1 METEA
6 AATVTDEVSG
16 HFAPAASSS
25 EMREAAA
32 QPTVSSGGVQVAPA
46 SPGLDTLRE
55 MGFNEN
61 LAMFALQASDGD
73 VEAAL
78 AQLCADRDDL
88 DGADVSNEPAVE
100 HATELPTLLASRSSD
115 MPVPK
120 KP

>member
-6 AATVTDEVSG
+6 AAPVTDEVSG

-25 EMREAAA
+25 EMREA
-32 QPTVSSGGVQVAPA
+32 PTVSSGGVQVAPA
-46 SPGLDTLRE
+46 SPGLDTLTE
-55 MGFNEN
+55 MGFDEN
-61 LAMFALQASDGD
+61 LARIALQASDGD

-78 AQLCADRDDL
+78 AQLCADTDDL

-100 HATELPTLLASRSSD
+100 HATELPALLASRSSD